1 MLKKI
6 LLLTGLIICLVSCG
20 LKKELVQ
27 FDVAE
32 RPLLPRALW
41 VGKEGLLCVD
51 EIGARTLLEREI
63 IRDSYEMQL
72 KATVEG
78 CNEALR

>member
-27 FDVAE
+27 FDVTE

-41 VGKEGLLCVD
+41 AEKEGLLCVS

-63 IRDSYEMQL
+63 IRDAYEKQL